1 MPVVF
6 SKFDEIVTK
15 HHGEMP
21 PRAVVGRAHG
31 NAVQRGINDQI
42 LAEVQEE
49 YAEVLLEGLI
59 DCMRTDG
66 GDFLRFAITALLLT
80 VGGVE
85 AQDGAQDAAQ
95 DGAQDGLVGR
105 VCELMYDLLPDEY
118 AEKKVEGKNLRPR
131 GLETALQSVLP
142 KPLADRVFAKVTGNP
157 NGSEFGIADFATVKF
172 LFGPK
177 VHEGLNVTAK
187 AEFATLLVE
196 GLFADF
202 NLVYKDGVAEPPVLP
217 TVKEVLA
224 EMARKDAEVN
234 ARFME
239 AEVNA
244 RFMEAE
250 VNARFME
257 AAEPQAKRQAL

>member
-59 DCMRTDG
+59 DYMRTDG

-85 AQDGAQDAAQ
+85 AQDAAQDA
-95 DGAQDGLVGR
+95 AQDGLVGR
-105 VCELMYDLLPDEY
+105 VCELMYDLLPDEH
-118 AEKKVEGKNLRPR
+118 AEKKVKGKNLRPH
-131 GLETALQSVLP
+131 GLEAALQRVLP

-157 NGSEFGIADFATVKF
+157 NGSEFGIADFAAVKL

-234 ARFME
+234 
-239 AEVNA
+239 V
-244 RFMEAE
+244 
-250 VNARFME
+250 RFME

>member
-1 MPVVF
+1 
-6 SKFDEIVTK
+6 
-15 HHGEMP
+15 
-21 PRAVVGRAHG
+21 
-31 NAVQRGINDQI
+31 
-42 LAEVQEE
+42 
-49 YAEVLLEGLI
+49 
-59 DCMRTDG
+59 
-66 GDFLRFAITALLLT
+66 
-80 VGGVE
+80 
-85 AQDGAQDAAQ
+85 
-95 DGAQDGLVGR
+95 
-105 VCELMYDLLPDEY
+105 MYDLLPDEY
-118 AEKKVEGKNLRPR
+118 AEKKVEGKNLRPH
-131 GLETALQSVLP
+131 GLEAALRRVLP

-244 RFMEAE
+244 RFMEA
-250 VNARFME
+250 
-257 AAEPQAKRQAL
+257 AEPQAKRQAL